1 MINETL
7 KQLGFSDKESE
18 VFMTV
23 IKHGKI
29 IPADVAKITGISRP
43 TVYSVIKTLIK
54 KGAVLED
61 VGTKNLYVM
70 AKPLSA
76 LPDLLDGEKNKL
88 KEKENLIKTAIAEL
102 SPLTA
107 RVTYSIPKIR
117 FIEEGDVRDY
127 LYKQIVTWNDSAKI
141 IDGIWWGFQ
150 DHTFAEVFKEWINHI
165 WKNVHPDGHVKL
177 LSNQSNIEKLLKGKY
192 KGREIKYWD
201 KAKDFTASTWVVG
214 EYLIMIVT
222 RQKPFYLV
230 EIRDAVL
237 AHNMCEVFKNIWDD
251 IK

>member
-7 KQLGFSDKESE
+7 KQLGFSDKETE
-18 VFMTV
+18 IFLTIV
-23 IKHGKI
+23 KYGKI
-29 IPADVAKITGISRP
+29 MPADIAKITGINRP
-43 TVYSVIKTLIK
+43 TVYSVVKRLIK
-54 KGAVLED
+54 KGALLED

-76 LPDLLDGEKNKL
+76 LPDILDGEKDLL
-88 KEKENLIKTAIAEL
+88 KQKENLIKTAVQEL
-102 SPLTA
+102 SPLVA
-107 RVTYSIPKIR
+107 KVTYSVPKIR
-117 FIEEGDVRDY
+117 FIEEGDVKDY
-127 LYKQIVTWNDSAKI
+127 LYKQVVAWNESAKS

-150 DHTFAEVFKEWINHI
+150 DHTFAEHFKDWINYI
-165 WKNVHPDGHVKL
+165 WKEVHPDGHVKL
-177 LSNQSNIEKLLKGKY
+177 LSNKSDIEKTLKGKY

-201 KAKDFTASTWVVG
+201 KSKDFTASTWVVG

-237 AHNMCEVFKNIWDD
+237 AHNMREVFKNIWDD